1 MNIQV
6 LLFAGLAETAGASK
20 ISLSF
25 ADEQVNVQ
33 AVRNELKNLL
43 PNLEDLIEK
52 SMVAVN
58 QDYAA
63 NDFVISVGDEVALIP
78 PVSGG

>member
-1 MNIQV
+1 MNIDV
-6 LLFAGLAETAGASK
+6 LLFAGLAENAGDSK

-43 PNLEDLIEK
+43 PNMEDLIEK

-58 QDYAA
+58 QEYAT
-63 NDFVISVGDEVALIP
+63 NDVILSVGDEIALIP